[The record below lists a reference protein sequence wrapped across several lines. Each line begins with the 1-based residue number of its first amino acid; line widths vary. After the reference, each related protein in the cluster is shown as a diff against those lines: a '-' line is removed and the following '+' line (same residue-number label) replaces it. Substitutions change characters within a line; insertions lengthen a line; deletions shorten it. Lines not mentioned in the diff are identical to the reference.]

1 MSIFDDEPNVA
12 VFTTNYVMVGNSPIV
27 YVVHDDDG
35 DWQFLGPEENVQDQ
49 DVMIV
54 SLQQVIQR
62 DPSVLDLADLPR
74 GTAATRVD
82 RAAPWEP
89 DSAPAPMRDGNS

>member
-62 DPSVLDLADLPR
+62 DPSVLELADLPR
-74 GTAATRVD
+74 GAAATRVD
-82 RAAPWEP
+82 RAAPWETG
-89 DSAPAPMRDGNS
+89 SAPERIRDGNS